1 MLDIQEFEL
10 SDFHTHS
17 FASDGVLSRV
27 ELIRRAAYA
36 GYKNI
41 CIADHCG
48 EGDLRAMIEACV
60 TDCALASSKWNIN
73 AIPGIELT
81 HIPPEE
87 IDRLAKEAKALGA
100 VIVIV
105 HGESIV
111 EPVMKGTNGGAAAS
125 RHVDI
130 LSHPGLISDNDLI
143 AAKDNGIFI
152 EITVRAGHSLT
163 NGYVAARC
171 KQVGAKMVL
180 NSDAHTPG
188 DLLNREL
195 VVNTLIGAGLNS
207 NDIEKILLSD
217 MQDLIKKV
225 KPI

>member
-41 CIADHCG
+41 CIADHCA
-48 EGDLRAMIEACV
+48 EGDLRSMIEACV
-60 TDCALASSKWNIN
+60 TDCALASRTWNIN

-81 HIPPEE
+81 HVPPEE
-87 IDRLAKEAKALGA
+87 IDRLAKEAKAHGA
-100 VIVIV
+100 AVVVV

-111 EPVMKGTNGGAAAS
+111 EPVLKGTNSQAVAS
-125 RHVDI
+125 KYVDI
-130 LSHPGLISDNDLI
+130 LSHPGLVSDTDLA
-143 AAKDNGIFI
+143 AAKNNNVFI
-152 EITVRAGHSLT
+152 EITIRAGHSLT
-163 NGYVAARC
+163 NGHVASRC
-171 KQVGAKMVL
+171 KQVGAKMVV
-180 NSDAHTPG
+180 NSDAHAPA
-188 DLLNREL
+188 DLLSREL
-195 VVNTLIGAGLNS
+195 VINTLIGAGLGS
-207 NDIEKILLSD
+207 DDIEKILLSNV
-217 MQDLIKKV
+217 QDLLKKV